1 LAAEALDGCGAEK
14 IGKDKYWIM
23 RYSTELRGGVME
35 CGVSVMYPNGYGSF
49 LITAMEPRNLDY
61 KYRV

>member
-1 LAAEALDGCGAEK
+1 LAAEALYAGVRAEK

-49 LITAMEPRNLDY
+49 LITAMQPRNLDD
-61 KYRV
+61 K